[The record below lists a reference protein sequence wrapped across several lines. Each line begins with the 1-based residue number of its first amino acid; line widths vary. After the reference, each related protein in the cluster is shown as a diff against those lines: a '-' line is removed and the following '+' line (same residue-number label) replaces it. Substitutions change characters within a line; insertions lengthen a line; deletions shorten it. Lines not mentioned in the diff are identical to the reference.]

1 MVKFKFYQ
9 TFLLG
14 MACATFCA
22 PSSQA
27 VNSVPSPAVPD
38 GKDGKRVIVIEPV
51 TNVSIQMPDESFHD
65 FGSDFQERMRSRLTD
80 SNHFIVVDPDIH
92 TVPAAHPQH
101 VTDPVWSGTVV
112 PAATIRVKVKALS
125 FSTGSRGERMFYGF
139 DERVTTPFNDG
150 STTFPEEFPL
160 RTLAFEPNWFD
171 RTFDEQGYG
180 PFGSRSGLDL
190 SDGFD
195 IHVFIASLGVKYAFY
210 QARLDLELDID
221 APIAGKHEIRN
232 VQVQGSG
239 YFFDLTGMY
248 ENYSAGIMVAR
259 KDAMERAFSNVI
271 DGSYNVLEQALTGLP
286 LTATID
292 SVLQRAEIG
301 TPLTLLLGTG
311 IDAQVKIGVRYEL
324 VDDPQT
330 VVEVQQSVIDGSIA
344 KFIQGD
350 VSRIVP
356 GKVLRET
363 GYSPL
368 LFKTQSLA
376 GIPQHDSVILP
387 ATNFSKASFLPGQIP
402 SVYDWGKILPDLLD
416 TSTLAY
422 RLVRYFEYD
431 QVFREKDAVLKVG
444 AGLMNKTRKEPWA
457 HQIGLDQ
464 VLESSKNTQSI
475 VAVIDSGVD
484 YNHAAIHDHVW
495 TNPSPVTDPEG
506 RIDLHG
512 WDFVSGDERPFDD
525 GYHGTELASAILAV
539 APGAEIMP
547 LKIFNPWGIT
557 KSAFVYAAFQYAVD
571 HGAQIILCG
580 WATERSSRALEMGID
595 YARAHGVLVV
605 AAAGDLG
612 QDLTKTPAY
621 PAALSDRFDNL
632 LVVAG
637 VDTADVLDKEA
648 GANSNFGSSIVQIAA
663 PGREILVAEP
673 RGRSKRQTKT
683 GISAALVAGAA
694 ARLGAG
700 DYVILKNKILDSAD
714 LIPGLKR
721 SVQGGRR
728 LKISSP
734 SS

>member
-1 MVKFKFYQ
+1 MIKLNFYRVFA
-9 TFLLG
+9 TWITCTTLG
-14 MACATFCA
+14 VTLSYAA
-22 PSSQA
+22 A
-27 VNSVPSPAVPD
+27 VTPD
-38 GKDGKRVIVIEPV
+38 GKDGKRVVVLEPV

-80 SNHFIVVDPDIH
+80 GNHFIVVDPDIH
-92 TVPAAHPQH
+92 TVRG
-101 VTDPVWSGTVV
+101 DPGWTGTVV
-112 PAATIRVKVKALS
+112 PAATIRVKVRALS

-139 DERVTTPFNDG
+139 DERVMTPFNDG

-221 APIAGKHEIRN
+221 APLAGKHETRM
-232 VQVQGSG
+232 VRVQGNG
-239 YFFDLTGMY
+239 YFFDLAGMY

-271 DGSYNVLEQALTGLP
+271 DGSYNALFQAISGLP
-286 LTATID
+286 LTARID
-292 SVLQRAEIG
+292 SVLERAEIG

-311 IDAQVKIGVRYEL
+311 IDAQVQVGVRYEV
-324 VDDPQT
+324 VDDPHT
-330 VVEVQQSVIDGSIA
+330 IVEVQQSVIDGSIA
-344 KFIQGD
+344 KLVQGD
-350 VSRIVP
+350 ASQMVP
-356 GKVLRET
+356 GKVLREVGFT
-363 GYSPL
+363 PSLQANAASAVPL
-368 LFKTQSLA
+368 
-376 GIPQHDSVILP
+376 DSIVLP
-387 ATNFSKASFLPGQIP
+387 TENFSRATFLPGQIP
-402 SVYDWGKILPDLLD
+402 SVYDWGQILPDLLD

-422 RLVRYFEYD
+422 RLLRYFEYD
-431 QVFREKDAVLKVG
+431 QAFHKDISPLKVG
-444 AGLMNKTRKEPWA
+444 SGLMERTRKEPWA
-457 HQIGLDQ
+457 HQIGLDRADN
-464 VLESSKNTQSI
+464 SAKNSKTI

-484 YNHAAIHDHVW
+484 YNHAALHDHIWV
-495 TNPSPVTDPEG
+495 NPSPLTDPEG
-506 RIDLHG
+506 RTDLHG

-525 GYHGTELASAILAV
+525 GYHGTELASAVLAV

-571 HGAQIILCG
+571 HGAQVILCG
-580 WATERSSRALEMGID
+580 WATERSSKALEMGID
-595 YARAHGVLVV
+595 YARTHGVLVV

-612 QDLTKTPAY
+612 QDLSKTPAY

-637 VDTADVLDKEA
+637 VDTNDVLDKEN
-648 GANSNFGSSIVQIAA
+648 GANSNYSSSTVHIAA
-663 PGREILVAEP
+663 PGRKILVAEP

-683 GISAALVAGAA
+683 GISAAIVAGAA

-700 DYVILKNKILDSAD
+700 DYVILKNKILNSAD
-714 LIPGLKR
+714 SVPGLKT
-721 SVQGGRR
+721 SIQGGRR
-728 LKISSP
+728 LRIVSP